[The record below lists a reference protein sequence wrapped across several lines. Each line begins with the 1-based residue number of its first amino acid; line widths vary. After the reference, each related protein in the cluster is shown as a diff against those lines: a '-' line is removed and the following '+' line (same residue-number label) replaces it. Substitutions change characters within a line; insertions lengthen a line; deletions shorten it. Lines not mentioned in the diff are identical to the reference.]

1 MSKVN
6 GINNA
11 AIKALEAKAEAASK
25 VLSEPE
31 KALVLAF
38 AAGVAAGANSAA
50 HIKQQLIMKG
60 ESGNAQ
66 DEI

>member
-11 AIKALEAKAEAASK
+11 AIKALEAKADAASP
-25 VLSEPE
+25 LPPAPE
-31 KALVLAF
+31 TALVLAP

-50 HIKQQLIMKG
+50 HNKQ
-60 ESGNAQ
+60 
-66 DEI
+66 

>member
-11 AIKALEAKAEAASK
+11 AVKALEAKAEAASK

-50 HIKQQLIMKG
+50 HIKQ
-60 ESGNAQ
+60 
-66 DEI
+66 

>member
-1 MSKVN
+1 MNNDRKGDEIMSKVN

-11 AIKALEAKAEAASK
+11 AIKALEAKAKAASK
-25 VLSEPE
+25 LLSEPE

-50 HIKQQLIMKG
+50 HIKQ
-60 ESGNAQ
+60 
-66 DEI
+66 